1 MLKKVFAVIAVLMLT
16 SCSAGTVSTEEVSA
30 TYQKDFSCG
39 LVISCG
45 EEKTEME
52 CTKNALSITLSTV
65 SPEEMSGLDM
75 EISGGR
81 LKLRF
86 EGMDTEFDF
95 EKLPEDGPV
104 RLFCRLLDT
113 LALPDEFEV
122 SRNGKKI
129 TLIGKGF
136 SAELDGENFGL
147 LSARFPE
154 ENTEFTFSDWEF
166 SGEK

>member
-1 MLKKVFAVIAVLMLT
+1 MLKKIFTVIAVLMLT

-30 TYQKDFSCG
+30 AYQSDFSCG

-45 EEKTEME
+45 EDETEMK
-52 CTKNALSITLSTV
+52 CTKNGLSIMLSTI
-65 SPEEMSGLDM
+65 SPEDMAGLDM
-75 EISGGR
+75 EISDGR
-81 LKLRF
+81 LKLSF
-86 EGMDTEFDF
+86 EGMETEFDF
-95 EKLPEDGPV
+95 ENLPENGPV
-104 RLFCRLLDT
+104 GLFCRLLDT

-129 TLIGKGF
+129 TLVGKGF